1 VLCETFVAAGNLAHW
16 LAVMVTAAD
25 RLPLLVVGHFRFAAK
40 LDASGL
46 GAFASLSGAS
56 ADQLFLDSAR
66 PPKTVS
72 IKRPCGVVVS
82 AHTSAKDRKPAC
94 LPVICPTLRP

>member
-1 VLCETFVAAGNLAHW
+1 VADVVAAGDLTHDF
-16 LAVMVTAAD
+16 AVTVAVSD
-25 RLPLLVVGHFRFAAK
+25 RLALLVFGHFRFAAK